1 MGKSMKITWTAHL
14 ETIFVDP
21 PHDKKERFGE
31 ILDLSATKHNGF
43 VTITIETP
51 RKPRTTGYKSQSHHL
66 NGHIQ
71 QIAEYTGMPFD
82 LIKTEV
88 KCRAVE
94 MGYPI
99 LLNSKGEVQMDIYG
113 RVMGISEADSST
125 NECAILIEVTHM
137 LAAELSLILQEG
149 S

>member
-1 MGKSMKITWTAHL
+1 MKTTWTSHYS
-14 ETIFVDP
+14 TVDVEP
-21 PHDKKERFGE
+21 PHDKKDRLKE
-31 ILDLSATKHNGF
+31 ILSLSEAKHNGY

-71 QIAEYTGMPFD
+71 QIAEYTGMPFY

-125 NECAILIEVTHM
+125 SECSILIEVTHM
-137 LAAELSLILQEG
+137 LAAELSLTLEEG
-149 S
+149 Y